1 MKTIDDTDED
11 LKEEI
16 SLQLQQQHVE
26 ARTM

>member
-26 ARTM
+26 TRTM

>member
-1 MKTIDDTDED
+1 MKTIDDTHKD

-16 SLQLQQQHVE
+16 SLQVQQQHVE